1 MWWFLKHCST
11 SLYIAHNLKPRFLW
25 YKNGHGRLSHNIDL
39 CLFPTLSLVDKFI
52 VFTLSVIILYS
63 VAGGHTNKQ
72 CDKCVK
78 KIKNNS
84 LDLSRQYRIQHL
96 KVRVNYSNCV
106 RTLSLMV
113 CLCTFIEWSCM
124 VVKFSWTFLLHALSL
139 LCKQYS
145 W

>member
-1 MWWFLKHCST
+1 MAS
-11 SLYIAHNLKPRFLW
+11 
-25 YKNGHGRLSHNIDL
+25 RLSHNIDL
-39 CLFPTLSLVDKFI
+39 CLFPTLRLVDKFI

-96 KVRVNYSNCV
+96 KVHVNYSNCV

-113 CLCTFIEWSCM
+113 CFC
-124 VVKFSWTFLLHALSL
+124 VLL
-139 LCKQYS
+139 
-145 W
+145 